1 MTRQLELVV
10 QGVLG
15 TTPVVS
21 RAPSGRAYCRFRLAT
36 TPTFRTSEGW
46 RDDARAAFLDGYGGS
61 TGTLADVLLAY
72 EVDKA
77 VYEVVYETRNRPTHL
92 RIPVDY
98 LTGIES

>member
-46 RDDARAAFLDGYGGS
+46 RDEETVWFTAKAWGPWRRTWPAVCARGTRSSSWAASLRSAGAPGC
-61 TGTLADVLLAY
+61 AA
-72 EVDKA
+72 
-77 VYEVVYETRNRPTHL
+77 RPSPT
-92 RIPVDY
+92 
-98 LTGIES
+98 S

>member
-36 TPTFRTSEGW
+36 TPTFRTSEGHNLGSE
-46 RDDARAAFLDGYGGS
+46 APVEPLDES
-61 TGTLADVLLAY
+61 DVKNTELNVSRKTA
-72 EVDKA
+72 K
-77 VYEVVYETRNRPTHL
+77 
-92 RIPVDY
+92 
-98 LTGIES
+98 

>member
-46 RDDARAAFLDGYGGS
+46 RD
-61 TGTLADVLLAY
+61 
-72 EVDKA
+72 E
-77 VYEVVYETRNRPTHL
+77 ET
-92 RIPVDY
+92 I
-98 LTGIES
+98 